1 MQKETPP
8 KKPLTP
14 FFMYREDL
22 KEKGITVGS
31 KEAGERWKKLT
42 DAQRKPYTDKYKKA
56 KEKYDRYL
64 EEEMGITAKSSSKAK
79 EKPTCFKTARMR
91 AVCGRSKLIGEISQ
105 SIYKG
110 IGRVLVILCANNNRN
125 VL

>member
-1 MQKETPP
+1 MQKEPPP

-22 KEKGITVGS
+22 KEKDIIVGG
-31 KEAGERWKKLT
+31 KEAGERWRKLT
-42 DAQRKPYTDKYKKA
+42 EAQRKPYADKYKKA
-56 KEKYDRYL
+56 KEKYDKYL
-64 EEEMGITAKSSSKAK
+64 EEEMGMTAKSSSKAK
-79 EKPTCFKTARMR
+79 EKPTCFKTARIR
-91 AVCGRSKLIGEISQ
+91 AICGRSKLIKEISQ